1 MFNIVIGGEIGTMI
15 LNGSQWM
22 SFEYFV
28 QFSNGFINVKNSNQ
42 CSEDV
47 SGELCEILD
56 QYRSLKH

>member
-1 MFNIVIGGEIGTMI
+1 MFNIVIVGEIGAII

-28 QFSNGFINVKNSNQ
+28 QFSNGFINVKDSNQ
-42 CSEDV
+42 GSVDV